1 MWALT
6 NIASTDFTKMVVDAG
21 AVPNLVTLLSSPSA
35 EIRDQAAWCV
45 GNIAG
50 VCPALRVGALT
61 AGALGPL
68 IQNIM
73 APATPL
79 LLNNS
84 VWALSNF
91 CRGKAAPELGLISS
105 AICNSSACVVL
116 RNNVDD
122 VKVDALC
129 GLSTTSAIQ
138 TNQALLIWHFVS
150 SGTWFLVRMN
160 KGLVVKMLMLLQSSK
175 VRR

>member
-1 MWALT
+1 
-6 NIASTDFTKMVVDAG
+6 
-21 AVPNLVTLLSSPSA
+21 
-35 EIRDQAAWCV
+35 
-45 GNIAG
+45 
-50 VCPALRVGALT
+50 
-61 AGALGPL
+61 
-68 IQNIM
+68 M

-122 VKVDALC
+122 VKVDALW
-129 GLSTTSAIQ
+129 
-138 TNQALLIWHFVS
+138 ALYYISNSDESSIVNLALRIVGNMVS
-150 SGTWFLVRMN
+150 GKDEQRLGCEDAYVASVF
-160 KGLVVKMLMLLQSSK
+160 
-175 VRR
+175 

>member
-1 MWALT
+1 VWALT

-35 EIRDQAAWCV
+35 EIRDQAAWCL

-122 VKVDALC
+122 VKVDALW
-129 GLSTTSAIQ
+129 
-138 TNQALLIWHFVS
+138 ALYYISNSDESSIVNLALRIVGNMVS
-150 SGTWFLVRMN
+150 GKDEQRLGCEDAYVASVF
-160 KGLVVKMLMLLQSSK
+160 
-175 VRR
+175 